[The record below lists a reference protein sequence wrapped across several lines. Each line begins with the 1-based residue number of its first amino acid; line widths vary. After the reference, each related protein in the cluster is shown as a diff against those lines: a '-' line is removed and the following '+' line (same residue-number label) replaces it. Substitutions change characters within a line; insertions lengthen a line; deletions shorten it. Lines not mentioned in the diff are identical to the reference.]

1 MADSLDVSASALRA
15 ARLWMD
21 TIANNMANAETT
33 AAAQKTENGYVRYTP
48 YTRKTV
54 LFFEKVLDES
64 KRRIGVEAPLVV
76 DDVSTPF
83 RAESNPTH
91 PHSVKDPNA
100 PDYGIVYFP
109 NINPIIEM
117 TNMISASRFYEAN
130 VTAIDALKSMN
141 LTSMRI
147 IA

>member
-1 MADSLDVSASALRA
+1 MSDSFDVSASALRA

-21 TIANNMANAETT
+21 TVANNMANSETT
-33 AAAQKTENGYVRYTP
+33 AASQTTENGYVRYTP
-48 YTRKTV
+48 YRRKTV

-64 KRRIGVEAPLVV
+64 KQRIGVEAPMVA
-76 DDVSTPF
+76 DDHSTPF
-83 RAESNPTH
+83 IAKRDPNHDHA
-91 PHSVKDPNA
+91 VKDPNA
-100 PDYGIVYFP
+100 ADYGVVYMP